1 MTETGVLVQNGRL
14 FRASF
19 GDRQHSIKN
28 MRKDIY
34 KCRCD
39 MWMTHYQNFIICY
52 RRLQYLLIKMLRPI
66 LNVAVS
72 QSAVTNS
79 AVSQSAV
86 TNSAVSQSAVT
97 FLIIPELVAEAVVAV
112 PAE

>member
-1 MTETGVLVQNGRL
+1 VDDTLSE
-14 FRASF
+14 F
-19 GDRQHSIKN
+19 
-28 MRKDIY
+28 
-34 KCRCD
+34 
-39 MWMTHYQNFIICY
+39 HYLLPQI
-52 RRLQYLLIKMLRPI
+52 RLQYLLIKMLRPI